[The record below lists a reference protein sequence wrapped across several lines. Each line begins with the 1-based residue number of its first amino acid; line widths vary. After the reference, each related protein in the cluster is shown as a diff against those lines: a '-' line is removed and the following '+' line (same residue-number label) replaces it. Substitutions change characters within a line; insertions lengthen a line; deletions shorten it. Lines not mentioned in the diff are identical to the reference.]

1 MADDCQAKIREK
13 WRVWRE
19 ERRWNCWTRNSVGK
33 KTTQKRPSEESDF
46 GGEHLDHL
54 TDSGLARSKAN
65 HLNAIIGQRTPMF
78 GVHPLV
84 CTSPDWQLGRLL
96 KMRSRNGAQTP

>member
-33 KTTQKRPSEESDF
+33 DAQKRPSE
-46 GGEHLDHL
+46 GVRLRGEHLDQL
-54 TDSGLARSKAN
+54 TDSGLARPKAN
-65 HLNAIIGQRTPMF
+65 YLNAIIGQRTPMF
-78 GVHPLV
+78 GVRPLV
-84 CTSPDWQLGRLL
+84 CTSPDWQFA
-96 KMRSRNGAQTP
+96 S